1 MATPEH
7 SGNTPRRPLRIG
19 IELDIEALSLPEP
32 TPLRWNAQKEMARLA
47 EDAGFDSLWLP
58 DHMFGVWDGKTVG
71 AWECWS
77 MLAAVAAVTERVAL
91 GTLVLATSFRE
102 PALLAKMADTV
113 DEISGGRLILGLGA
127 GWFEAEYRAFG
138 FPYDHRASRFEE
150 AFTIIRTLLR
160 EGKID
165 FDGTYYQAR
174 DCELLP
180 RGPRPHGMP
189 FMIGTRGP
197 RMMRLTAQHAEMWN
211 AWVVSKSN
219 TPSEALAKLNADL
232 DAACHDVGRDPAT
245 LARSAAVMVHPY
257 PTPPPPLPSGC
268 DAIWGDHEAIAEK
281 LLAYVDEGISHL
293 QVVLAPA
300 TPKSLEAFAPVL
312 EVIDRTGR

>member
-1 MATPEH
+1 
-7 SGNTPRRPLRIG
+7 LRIG

-77 MLAAVAAVTERVAL
+77 MLSAVAAVTERVAL

-268 DAIWGDHEAIAEK
+268 DAIWGDRETIAEK

>member
-1 MATPEH
+1 LATTEH

>member
-1 MATPEH
+1 MTRPQA
-7 SGNTPRRPLRIG
+7 SGSSVSRPLKVG

-32 TPLRWNAQKEMARLA
+32 TPLRWAEQRRMAELA
-47 EDAGFDSLWLP
+47 DQAGFDSIWLP

-71 AWECWS
+71 AWECLS
-77 MLAAVAAVTERVAL
+77 ILSAVAAVTSRAQL

-113 DEISGGRLILGLGA
+113 DEISDGRLILGLGA

-138 FPYDHRASRFEE
+138 FPYDHRASRFDE

-174 DCELLP
+174 DCELRP
-180 RGPRPHGMP
+180 RGPSRSGMP
-189 FMIGTRGP
+189 IMVGTKGP
-197 RMMRLTAQHAEMWN
+197 RMLRLTAQHADWWN
-211 AWVVSKSN
+211 TWSVGASN
-219 TPSEALAKLNADL
+219 RPHEVIPPLREAV
-232 DAACHDVGRDPAT
+232 DAACAGVGRDPAT
-245 LARSAAVMVHPY
+245 LVRTAAVMVHPY
-257 PTPPPPLPSGC
+257 PTEPPALPSGC
-268 DAIWGDHEAIAEK
+268 DPIWGEPEVIAEK
-281 LLAYVDEGISHL
+281 LLDFGNEGISHL

-300 TPKSLEAFAPVL
+300 TPESVEAFVPVL
-312 EVIDRTGR
+312 EAIDRAGR

>member
-1 MATPEH
+1 MATTEN
-7 SGNTPRRPLRIG
+7 SGAATRRPIQIG

-32 TPLRWNAQKEMARLA
+32 SPLRWNAQKEMARLA

-58 DHMFGVWDGKTVG
+58 DHMFGVWDGKMVG

-189 FMIGTRGP
+189 IMIGTRGP

-211 AWVVSKSN
+211 AWVVGKST
-219 TPSEALAKLNADL
+219 TPSDALAQLRADL
-232 DAACHDVGRDPAT
+232 DAACADVGRDPAT
-245 LARSAAVMVHPY
+245 LSRSAAVMVHPY

-268 DAIWGDHEAIAEK
+268 DAIWGDYEAIAEK

-312 EVIDRTGR
+312 EVIDRAGE